1 VSRIIK
7 QKGVFLII
15 NQTINAIGSNYS
27 VTSSNKQEDIL
38 DTFAIQLET
47 TQANE
52 EVKKTDEIEL
62 SKKLLADI
70 LSIFKTGST
79 VSEIES
85 VEELIEEFK
94 KRIKEE
100 KPNQEQLAKMM
111 EELEQHIAKIDK
123 SVIGEALQEAN
134 TTSNQT
140 PMPSFEILMQVQEQ
154 LKNSMQEANK
164 LKIETLTK
172 NNRINNTQE
181 FELLKEFQNKS

>member
-1 VSRIIK
+1 M
-7 QKGVFLII
+7 II

-27 VTSSNKQEDIL
+27 VTSSNKQEDVE

-52 EVKKTDEIEL
+52 AVKKTDEIEL

-85 VEELIEEFK
+85 VKELIEEFK

-123 SVIGEALQEAN
+123 SVIGEGLQAAN

-140 PMPSFEILMQVQEQ
+140 PIPSYEILMQVQEQ